1 MLFFLLIFVYFF
13 QLRATDEGS
22 RRQRRGLHPA
32 ICLVPTPTRHVRLGV
47 STLEYTLYTLLY
59 LDIKQ
64 DITPHLTTT
73 ASFFSCFLHPLSFCY
88 SPEREKN
95 MERVRHPLF
104 SASAFCFRSRRSQ
117 CSCRLHKIS
126 LVLFSH
132 PTKKSR
138 RTYESWPVNQHDA
151 TFKTIKGDCH
161 VVIVKLGYRKSFQQK
176 QELDRIKRLSFCCAT
191 SLIIVPFPLARN
203 QDRVQE
209 NIVCPAE
216 KPARGPPCIR
226 FVLGCV

>member
-1 MLFFLLIFVYFF
+1 MIQGNCVP
-13 QLRATDEGS
+13 RRKPSTTS
-22 RRQRRGLHPA
+22 RIASCNMPRPN
-32 ICLVPTPTRHVRLGV
+32 TNPTRQTGCINIGI
-47 STLEYTLYTLLY
+47 YT
-59 LDIKQ
+59 

-73 ASFFSCFLHPLSFCY
+73 ASFFFCFLHPLSFCY

-117 CSCRLHKIS
+117 CSCRLHKIP

-161 VVIVKLGYRKSFQQK
+161 VVIKILLAEIGAGPHQASFFLLCNIVDYRAISSCQK
-176 QELDRIKRLSFCCAT
+176 PGPCSREYC
-191 SLIIVPFPLARN
+191 
-203 QDRVQE
+203 
-209 NIVCPAE
+209 VCPAE
-216 KPARGPPCIR
+216 KPASGPALYPIR
-226 FVLGCV
+226 AGMCLTTADPSVKEKSV